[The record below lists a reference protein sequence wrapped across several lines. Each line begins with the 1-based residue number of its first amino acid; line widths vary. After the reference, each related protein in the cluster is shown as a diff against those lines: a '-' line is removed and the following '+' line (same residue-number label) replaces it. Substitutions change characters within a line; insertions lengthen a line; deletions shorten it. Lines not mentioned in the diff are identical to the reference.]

1 MNDFSFVLEALLFS
15 AAVFGL
21 IRLARRSKPAPSAAP
36 APAPATATATA
47 PTPPRNTVVAHPP
60 AQPSGQTR
68 AEFER
73 RTVAELQE
81 LARAQGLTGLS
92 RLRKAELI
100 DQLLAL
106 AGRG

>member
-21 IRLARRSKPAPSAAP
+21 IRLARRSNPAPSAAP
-36 APAPATATATA
+36 APATATA
-47 PTPPRNTVVAHPP
+47 PPPPRNTVVAHPP

-100 DQLLAL
+100 DQLLAV

>member
-1 MNDFSFVLEALLFS
+1 MNDITFVLEALLFS
-15 AAVFGL
+15 AVAIGL
-21 IRLARRSKPAPSAAP
+21 MALASRLKPVPAPL
-36 APAPATATATA
+36 
-47 PTPPRNTVVAHPP
+47 PPRNAVVAHPP
-60 AQPSGQTR
+60 AQPR

-81 LARAQGLTGLS
+81 LARAQGITGLS

-100 DQLLAL
+100 DQLLAV

>member
-21 IRLARRSKPAPSAAP
+21 IRLARRSNPAPSAAP
-36 APAPATATATA
+36 APAPATATA
-47 PTPPRNTVVAHPP
+47 PPPPRNTVVAHPP

-100 DQLLAL
+100 DQLLAV